1 MDRIN
6 VHDFEKAARERMEHA
21 AFEYYAGAACDEDG
35 GSGEGL
41 ARWAVPPGSVGP
53 RAFTIRRVGKASHPT
68 DPALGQDVGRTAL
81 VQAAI
86 SHV

>member
-1 MDRIN
+1 M
-6 VHDFEKAARERMEHA
+6 VAARVFACQAEDAVEPVSA
-21 AFEYYAGAACDEDG
+21 QAVAGAACDEDG

-41 ARWAVPPGSVGP
+41 ARWAVPPGSIGP